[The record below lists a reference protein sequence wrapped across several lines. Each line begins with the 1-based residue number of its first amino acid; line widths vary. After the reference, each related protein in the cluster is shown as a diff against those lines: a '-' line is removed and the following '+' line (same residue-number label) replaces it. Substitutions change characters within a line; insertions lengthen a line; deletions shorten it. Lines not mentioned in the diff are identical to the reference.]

1 MTPVPENNEASVKH
15 GQSKTKSL
23 EGALNETVKEGQT
36 KDKVKEGQQNTV
48 KDGQSKVT
56 VTDGQQGQKV
66 KEGQPQR
73 TVKAGQPQDIVKKGQ
88 PQHSLKN
95 GQPQDTIKEGQP
107 QRTVKAGQPQDTV
120 KAGQPQDTVKDVQS
134 QDTVKKGQPQ
144 GTLKN
149 GQPQDAVKDGQ
160 PQRAVREGQAQDTVN
175 KGQPQ
180 DTVKDGQLQ
189 RTVREGK
196 PQDTVKEGPPQD
208 TAKKPA
214 KKEQPQ
220 GTVWKEQPQREVG
233 KEQTQEKAKAVQ
245 PQEIFKEGQS
255 KENLKDSQTAVKER
269 HLQQGTSMEGQPKD
283 NLKEVQ
289 SQGTVREGQPKDKL
303 NEAKSQGRANNV
315 QLHQNLKDSQSA
327 VKERQL
333 QQGTS
338 MEGQPK
344 GNLKEAQSQGKARE
358 GQPKEKLNE
367 AKSQGRANDV
377 HQLQQTSRCL
387 RIDASKGKEQRKGLN
402 GEQGESNENPLKRG
416 RIVSFVPLK
425 SVFASPRTNT
435 NIRFVPQGD
444 HICLRGVSTVLVAE
458 RKRVGSI
465 SVKEQ
470 VCHVQNSSIL
480 VSITNSDTIK
490 MIKTPFSVEGWLA
503 ELKDVVSTGQTHIA
517 NNDIAANKAKENT
530 DVKATLAGNEV
541 IFQKIVKTTPQL
553 KTQDKVDVKAGFAD
567 IAGKD
572 ETAEATKDF
581 LTEADSNDEESSNKR
596 EKVNSQ
602 GISLCEKK
610 AEMSE
615 CTKTVKKNI
624 SNKNVDQALRTFLIF
639 GPSETTAVGAGESI
653 QVEFAYK
660 GPLADLQGVTSLF
673 VLHRARPHSPIQVPQ
688 QFCSL
693 KNGCITVTVNNGD
706 YKNRKLKAPFSI
718 EAKILSETDRQI
730 IFMPSYTTYV
740 EPVDSMK
747 VVFEANELKSSTD
760 VSRQDSE
767 MNKDVV
773 GSASKEDKKDT
784 DLKTKMTESD
794 KLDTDE
800 AAILNDN
807 PEKMAS
813 TKDPSSGEPAKDDS
827 YDGTKTGSKL
837 SDDVD
842 SPPKNSN
849 VISKK
854 DRELIKLEPRIPTV
868 VLPGDSALIR
878 FVHKDANYLKT
889 RVRGVFPLPCRRPAL
904 HVPGQFCPVTD
915 GGISVKVFN
924 DGRNFKVVKSPFS
937 IEGVVVLKEAKETFS
952 KAEVGGGKLS
962 NDASTSVLCPE
973 EQNTRVADNKV
984 NEDAKKRARDVSKD
998 SETSR
1003 SESPK
1008 RKNAKE
1014 DKCSEEVR

>member
-269 HLQQGTSMEGQPKD
+269 
-283 NLKEVQ
+283 
-289 SQGTVREGQPKDKL
+289 
-303 NEAKSQGRANNV
+303 
-315 QLHQNLKDSQSA
+315 
-327 VKERQL
+327 QL

-435 NIRFVPQGD
+435 NIRFVPQDD

-541 IFQKIVKTTPQL
+541 IFQKIVKTA
-553 KTQDKVDVKAGFAD
+553 QDKDDVKASFAD

-572 ETAEATKDF
+572 ETAEVSKIKATKDVF
-581 LTEADSNDEESSNKR
+581 TEADSNDEESSNKR

-660 GPLADLQGVTSLF
+660 GPLADLQGVTNLF

-718 EAKILSETDRQI
+718 EAKIPSETDRQI

-773 GSASKEDKKDT
+773 GSASKEDKKDK

-854 DRELIKLEPRIPTV
+854 DGELIKLEPTIPTV

-915 GGISVKVFN
+915 GGISVKLFN

-973 EQNTRVADNKV
+973 DQNTRVADNKV